1 MRRQAKIL
9 LIEDN
14 EGDVLLIEEALLEA
28 KIDCELVVAKDGSEG
43 IRILK
48 ELSQDKSMLLP
59 DLILL
64 DINLPKQNGHEVLA
78 SIKKNPALKKIPV
91 IVLSTSSYDSDI
103 EKAYELHANC
113 YIVKPLEV
121 NSFLIMVNSLK
132 AFWFSTVKLP
142 KQMSYEKG

>member
-1 MRRQAKIL
+1 MGQQAKIL

-14 EGDVLLIEEALLEA
+14 DGDVLLIKEALQEA
-28 KIDCELVVAKDGSEG
+28 RIECVMEIAKDGSEA
-43 IRILK
+43 IKLLTERAQNNKIN
-48 ELSQDKSMLLP
+48 LP

-78 SIKKNPALKKIPV
+78 KIKKNPSLKRIPV

-103 EKAYELHANC
+103 EKAYDLHANC

-121 NSFLIMVNSLK
+121 NSFLQMVESFK
-132 AFWFSTVKLP
+132 TFWLATVKLP
-142 KQMSYEKG
+142 KQMHYEEG